1 MRKLMSFS
9 YILTRK
15 VGCHNSFKI
24 ENSGLMVTLFVKTN
38 TLLLESWT
46 ETRNMLYSL
55 ICDTFTVTGLD
66 VFSAAM
72 CHLPP
77 PPALLP
83 SFSMKARMRQ
93 AYAPPSSPLTP
104 LTPSLYSPAPVRSS
118 VASPRFPC
126 APLEDVLEITTPLRS
141 MVMISRPSAS
151 QVTSR
156 ARAGRLSAATEQ
168 RRVSALPG
176 VRSRAAE
183 EGEEEDEA
191 FTLRD

>member
-1 MRKLMSFS
+1 MYL
-9 YILTRK
+9 LTRLLTFLELF
-15 VGCHNSFKI
+15 CCQNSDFM
-24 ENSGLMVTLFVKTN
+24 LLFH
-38 TLLLESWT
+38 
-46 ETRNMLYSL
+46 SL

-83 SFSMKARMRQ
+83 PFSMKARIRQ
-93 AYAPPSSPLTP
+93 TYAPPSSPLTP
-104 LTPSLYSPAPVRSS
+104 LTTSLYSPAPVRSRL
-118 VASPRFPC
+118 ASPRFPC
-126 APLEDVLEITTPLRS
+126 APPEDMFEITTPLRS

-151 QVTSR
+151 QVTSW

-168 RRVSALPG
+168 RRVSVLPG
-176 VRSRAAE
+176 ERSRDVG

>member
-1 MRKLMSFS
+1 ML
-9 YILTRK
+9 
-15 VGCHNSFKI
+15 
-24 ENSGLMVTLFVKTN
+24 LF
-38 TLLLESWT
+38 
-46 ETRNMLYSL
+46 YSL

-83 SFSMKARMRQ
+83 PFSMKARMRH

-104 LTPSLYSPAPVRSS
+104 LSASLYASAPVRSRL
-118 VASPRFPC
+118 ASPRFAC
-126 APLEDVLEITTPLRS
+126 APLEDVFEITTPLRS

-156 ARAGRLSAATEQ
+156 AREGRLSAATEQ
-168 RRVSALPG
+168 RRTSVSPG
-176 VRSRAAE
+176 ERSRDVE

>member
-1 MRKLMSFS
+1 
-9 YILTRK
+9 
-15 VGCHNSFKI
+15 
-24 ENSGLMVTLFVKTN
+24 
-38 TLLLESWT
+38 
-46 ETRNMLYSL
+46 MLSVHSL

-66 VFSAAM
+66 IFSAAM

-83 SFSMKARMRQ
+83 PFSMKARTRQ

-104 LTPSLYSPAPVRSS
+104 LTTSLYSPAPVLSRL
-118 VASPRFPC
+118 ASPRFPC
-126 APLEDVLEITTPLRS
+126 APLDDVLEITTPLRS

-151 QVTSR
+151 QLTSR

-168 RRVSALPG
+168 RRVSMLPG
-176 VRSRAAE
+176 ESSRAEE

>member
-1 MRKLMSFS
+1 MLIFIAGQIIR
-9 YILTRK
+9 
-15 VGCHNSFKI
+15 
-24 ENSGLMVTLFVKTN
+24 
-38 TLLLESWT
+38 LLPFH
-46 ETRNMLYSL
+46 SL
-55 ICDTFTVTGLD
+55 ICDTFTVRGLD

-83 SFSMKARMRQ
+83 PFSMKAWMRQ

-104 LTPSLYSPAPVRSS
+104 VTVSLYSPAPVRSRL
-118 VASPRFPC
+118 ACPRFPC
-126 APLEDVLEITTPLRS
+126 APLDDAFETTTPLRS
-141 MVMISRPSAS
+141 MVMMSRPSAS

-168 RRVSALPG
+168 RRASVLPG
-176 VRSRAAE
+176 ERSRAVE